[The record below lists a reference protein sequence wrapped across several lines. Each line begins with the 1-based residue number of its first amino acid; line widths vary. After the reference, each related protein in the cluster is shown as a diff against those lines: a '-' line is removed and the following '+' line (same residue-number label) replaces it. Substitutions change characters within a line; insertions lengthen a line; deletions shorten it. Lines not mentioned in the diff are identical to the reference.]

1 MEITAK
7 LNYLRIAPRKM
18 RLLVDLIRGE
28 KIEKAITLLDFSIK
42 KGSGPL
48 KKVLEQA
55 VANAENNFQL
65 EKSSLYISKIT
76 IDEGPKLKRW
86 RARARGRAARIEK
99 KTSHV
104 TLVLSEVKEMKKIA
118 ARFQKPQ
125 PEAGRPLDEVSS
137 KNKKKETKISI
148 ILPEVWE
155 NVIRA
160 GRNIPYLNFLQV
172 KQLNT
177 YEVLNGGMLVF
188 TKESIE
194 ALKESSKFKIQSSKL
209 QFKIK
214 S

>member
-42 KGSGPL
+42 KGSKPL

-65 EKSSLYISKIT
+65 EKPSLYISKIT

-99 KTSHV
+99 KTSHI
-104 TLVLSEVKEMKKIA
+104 TLILSEIKERKKKKVKKISVAKVKKVEKKKTKKVKIFKEKREKILRPVKE
-118 ARFQKPQ
+118 
-125 PEAGRPLDEVSS
+125 
-137 KNKKKETKISI
+137 
-148 ILPEVWE
+148 
-155 NVIRA
+155 
-160 GRNIPYLNFLQV
+160 V
-172 KQLNT
+172 K
-177 YEVLNGGMLVF
+177 GFKRVF
-188 TKESIE
+188 RRK
-194 ALKESSKFKIQSSKL
+194 AF
-209 QFKIK
+209 
-214 S
+214 

>member
-42 KGSGPL
+42 KGSKPL

-99 KTSHV
+99 KTSHISL
-104 TLVLSEVKEMKKIA
+104 TLSEVKE
-118 ARFQKPQ
+118 R
-125 PEAGRPLDEVSS
+125 
-137 KNKKKETKISI
+137 KKKKVKKVSVAKVKKAEEKKTKKVKIFKPKKEKT
-148 ILPEVWE
+148 LRPVKEVKGFK
-155 NVIRA
+155 R
-160 GRNIPYLNFLQV
+160 
-172 KQLNT
+172 
-177 YEVLNGGMLVF
+177 VF
-188 TKESIE
+188 RRK
-194 ALKESSKFKIQSSKL
+194 AF
-209 QFKIK
+209 
-214 S
+214 

>member
-99 KTSHV
+99 KTSHI
-104 TLVLSEVKEMKKIA
+104 TLILSEVKEKKKKKVKKA
-118 ARFQKPQ
+118 SVTKVKKVEEKKTKKVKTFKPQ
-125 PEAGRPLDEVSS
+125 KEKTLRPVKEV
-137 KNKKKETKISI
+137 KGFK
-148 ILPEVWE
+148 
-155 NVIRA
+155 R
-160 GRNIPYLNFLQV
+160 
-172 KQLNT
+172 
-177 YEVLNGGMLVF
+177 VF
-188 TKESIE
+188 RRK
-194 ALKESSKFKIQSSKL
+194 AF
-209 QFKIK
+209 
-214 S
+214 

>member
-42 KGSGPL
+42 KGSKPL

-65 EKSSLYISKIT
+65 EKPSLYISKIT

-99 KTSHV
+99 KTSHI
-104 TLVLSEVKEMKKIA
+104 TLILSEVKERKKKKVKKISVA
-118 ARFQKPQ
+118 KVKKV
-125 PEAGRPLDEVSS
+125 E
-137 KNKKKETKISI
+137 KKKTKKVKIFKEKREK
-148 ILPEVWE
+148 ILRPVKEVKGFK
-155 NVIRA
+155 R
-160 GRNIPYLNFLQV
+160 
-172 KQLNT
+172 
-177 YEVLNGGMLVF
+177 VF
-188 TKESIE
+188 RRK
-194 ALKESSKFKIQSSKL
+194 AF
-209 QFKIK
+209 
-214 S
+214 

>member
-42 KGSGPL
+42 KGSEPL
-48 KKVLEQA
+48 KKVLKQA

-99 KTSHV
+99 KTSHISL
-104 TLVLSEVKEMKKIA
+104 TLSEIKERKKKKVKKVSVAKVKKAEEKKTKKVKTFKPKKEKTLRPVKE
-118 ARFQKPQ
+118 
-125 PEAGRPLDEVSS
+125 
-137 KNKKKETKISI
+137 
-148 ILPEVWE
+148 
-155 NVIRA
+155 
-160 GRNIPYLNFLQV
+160 V
-172 KQLNT
+172 K
-177 YEVLNGGMLVF
+177 GFKRVF
-188 TKESIE
+188 RRK
-194 ALKESSKFKIQSSKL
+194 AF
-209 QFKIK
+209 
-214 S
+214 

>member
-42 KGSGPL
+42 KGSKPL

-65 EKSSLYISKIT
+65 EKPSLYISKIT

-99 KTSHV
+99 KTSHISL
-104 TLVLSEVKEMKKIA
+104 TLSEVKEMKKKKVKKVSVA
-118 ARFQKPQ
+118 KVKKVEEKKTKKVKTFKPQ
-125 PEAGRPLDEVSS
+125 KEKVLRPVKEV
-137 KNKKKETKISI
+137 KGFK
-148 ILPEVWE
+148 
-155 NVIRA
+155 R
-160 GRNIPYLNFLQV
+160 
-172 KQLNT
+172 
-177 YEVLNGGMLVF
+177 VF
-188 TKESIE
+188 RRK
-194 ALKESSKFKIQSSKL
+194 AF
-209 QFKIK
+209 
-214 S
+214 

>member
-42 KGSGPL
+42 KGSKPL

-65 EKSSLYISKIT
+65 EKPSLYISKIT

-99 KTSHV
+99 KTSHISL
-104 TLVLSEVKEMKKIA
+104 TLSEVKEKKKKKVKKVSVA
-118 ARFQKPQ
+118 KVKKVEEKKTKKVKTFKPQ
-125 PEAGRPLDEVSS
+125 KEKVLRPVKEV
-137 KNKKKETKISI
+137 KGFK
-148 ILPEVWE
+148 
-155 NVIRA
+155 R
-160 GRNIPYLNFLQV
+160 
-172 KQLNT
+172 
-177 YEVLNGGMLVF
+177 VF
-188 TKESIE
+188 RRK
-194 ALKESSKFKIQSSKL
+194 AF
-209 QFKIK
+209 
-214 S
+214 

>member
-1 MEITAK
+1 MKITAK

-42 KGSGPL
+42 KGSKPL

-99 KTSHV
+99 KTSHISL
-104 TLVLSEVKEMKKIA
+104 TLSEIKERKKKKVKKISGAKVKKVEEKKTKKVKTFKPKKEKVLRPVKE
-118 ARFQKPQ
+118 
-125 PEAGRPLDEVSS
+125 
-137 KNKKKETKISI
+137 
-148 ILPEVWE
+148 
-155 NVIRA
+155 
-160 GRNIPYLNFLQV
+160 V
-172 KQLNT
+172 K
-177 YEVLNGGMLVF
+177 GFKRVF
-188 TKESIE
+188 RRK
-194 ALKESSKFKIQSSKL
+194 AF
-209 QFKIK
+209 
-214 S
+214 